1 METMQNNMAI
11 ANMFL
16 DFCDQ
21 YENASQKER
30 DFAREFLNF
39 FDLDLENSLDKKL
52 FNEYVKKSFNKL
64 DTDAFGNNPYFINVR
79 PQEKYIGN
87 YELYYQTFAPYKPF
101 IYNDVTIAE
110 TTFSEYSSLGYFD
123 KEFKCLTLAKDNVI
137 WMSITPNE
145 IKTMQKSV
153 EEAHGKVLTFGLGLG
168 YYAYMASIKTNV
180 DKVVIVESDSNIIE
194 IFKKNILPFF
204 PYPPKIEI
212 VKEDAF
218 KYLNR
223 VDINEEFDYAF
234 FDIWHSPE
242 DGLLPYLKIKNYE
255 KNKRCQFSYWLEDSL
270 IAMFR
275 RLTLILLEE
284 QLDKNNKQDYQ
295 KAKTDQDK
303 IINALYD
310 STKEMEFATFFAIK
324 EFLKTAS
331 LKKFIDKKAMK
342 L

>member
-1 METMQNNMAI
+1 M
-11 ANMFL
+11 
-16 DFCDQ
+16 
-21 YENASQKER
+21 
-30 DFAREFLNF
+30 
-39 FDLDLENSLDKKL
+39 
-52 FNEYVKKSFNKL
+52 
-64 DTDAFGNNPYFINVR
+64 NVR
-79 PQEKYIGN
+79 PKEKHIGN
-87 YELYYQTFAPYKPF
+87 YELYYQTFVPFKPF
-101 IYNDVTIAE
+101 IYNDVTINE
-110 TTFSEYSSLGYFD
+110 DNFTEYSSLGYFE
-123 KEFKCLTLAKDNVI
+123 KEFKYLTLAKDNVI

-145 IKTMQKSV
+145 IKTMKKSV

-168 YYAYMASIKTNV
+168 YYAYMASIKPDV
-180 DKVVIVESDSNIIE
+180 DKLVVVESDENIIE

-218 KYLNR
+218 KYLER
-223 VDINEEFDYAF
+223 VDINEKFDYAF

-242 DGLLPYLKIKNYE
+242 DGLISYLKIKRYE
-255 KNKRCQFSYWLEDSL
+255 QNKRCKFSYWLEDSL
-270 IAMFR
+270 VAMFR
-275 RLTLILLEE
+275 RLVLILLEE

-303 IINALYD
+303 IINALYEA
-310 STKEMEFATFFAIK
+310 TKDMEIATFFDIK